1 MARLQASLVGGLF
14 IGILSALPVVNLAN
28 CCCLW
33 VIAGGVLT
41 VYLQQQG
48 RTSSIAPA
56 DAALSGLLAG
66 VIGALIYL
74 VLWTLMFSASGDA
87 MEARIRET
95 VEQYPQ
101 LPSETRDML
110 YNLTSGPSFMLLIAI
125 FTVPIYAIFS
135 MLGGLLGTLV
145 FRKSPPPTPPPAQ
158 L

>member
-1 MARLQASLVGGLF
+1 MARLQASLLGGLF
-14 IGILSALPVVNLAN
+14 IGILSSLPVVNLAN

-33 VIAGGVLT
+33 VITGGVLT

-48 RTSSIAPA
+48 KPSSIAPA

-74 VLWTLMFSASGDA
+74 VLSALMFSASGDA
-87 MEARIRET
+87 MEVRLREMI
-95 VEQYPQ
+95 EQYPQ
-101 LPSETRDML
+101 LPAESRDMI

-125 FTVPIYAIFS
+125 FTIPIYAIFS

-145 FRKSPPPTPPPAQ
+145 FRKPSSPPPPPAQ